1 MGFLEDLGRS
11 GAANVVGQVGELA
24 LGLARERRLAAESS
38 QRQAINALQL
48 RELMQRQKA
57 MNRIINI
64 KLDPTFMS
72 LSEPIQQKVLKM
84 YQEAGV
90 VDQEGRGPAGDIL
103 QYTQLWTQNKELFKG
118 IVMDEIR
125 EREKRLAEEFGKLKD
140 LQLKGA
146 PQDKINKQQAVI
158 EKMRADIMGM
168 SGRLQDYL
176 TQLDQQRATMEA
188 LKYKRDTDLMVE
200 RLRQQ
205 GKEFD
210 PEEFARNLAIKWAG
224 AGAPPT
230 EAVEEAKKAVD
241 IYLGKE
247 TTKNP
252 PPLGEF
258 LSGDVLRTADEM
270 YRRTFEEDKTRERK
284 PIKGKVKKPVKKS
297 KHASLSDEEL
307 ESEIRKYKRLK
318 TVAAAK
324 KLRELLFE
332 RRRRKEGRVI
342 DFNELPD

>member
-11 GAANVVGQVGELA
+11 GAANVVGQIGELA

-84 YQEAGV
+84 YREAGV
-90 VDQEGRGPAGDIL
+90 VDQEGRGPAGAIL

-146 PQDKINKQQAVI
+146 PQDKINKQQAIV

-176 TQLDQQRATMEA
+176 AQLDEQRAAMEA
-188 LKYKRDTDLMVE
+188 LKYKRDTALLTEYVK
-200 RLRQQ
+200 QQ
-205 GKEFD
+205 GRGDPKEF
-210 PEEFARNLAIKWAG
+210 ERKLALKFAG

-230 EAVEEAKKAVD
+230 EAVEEAKKAVQ
-241 IYLGKE
+241 IYTGETSPPLGG
-247 TTKNP
+247 NP
-252 PPLGEF
+252 PPFGEF

-270 YRRTFEEDKTRERK
+270 FRATFEEDKTRKKE
-284 PIKGKVKKPVKKS
+284 PIKGKKQVKKS
-297 KHASLSDEEL
+297 KYASLSDEEL
-307 ESEIRKYKRLK
+307 EAEIRKYKRIK

-332 RRRRKEGRVI
+332 RRRRKGKISE
-342 DFNELPD
+342 